1 MAAPHHP
8 YALLLQTFAERA
20 NPLRVEERLAQ
31 VLRQCQQ
38 AQLDELPL
46 PGSGRTLARWQ
57 ALAQVA
63 GFDLA
68 LVKLFE
74 GHTDGRAIL
83 AELGA
88 THLDN
93 GGLWAV
99 WAAEAPGARLQIA
112 ERQGSRL
119 KLAGRKAW
127 CSGALQVDHA
137 LATAWDEQGRP
148 QLVAISMADPG
159 IRPTEQGWQAV
170 GMAASASVE
179 VDMDGAYAQAVG
191 GPGEYLSRPGF
202 WQGGAGIAAC
212 WYGAAVCAGDYL
224 REYAQRSD
232 EPHRLAHLG
241 AVDAHLS
248 AAAAV
253 LRETAAWIDA
263 HPAAD
268 AERVT
273 RRARAVVEEAVEGV
287 LKHVG
292 RALGASPFCR
302 DARFARLF
310 ADLPVFMRQSHAE
323 RDLAALG
330 ASITDLPSLRWAL

>member
-1 MAAPHHP
+1 MAVPHHP
-8 YALLLQTFAERA
+8 YAFLLQTFAERA
-20 NPLRVEERLAQ
+20 NPLQLDERLAQ
-31 VLRQCQQ
+31 VLRQCQH

-46 PGSGRTLARWQ
+46 PAGGRTLERWQ

-74 GHTDGRAIL
+74 GHTDARAIL

-88 THLDN
+88 AHLDT
-93 GGLWAV
+93 GGIWAV
-99 WAAEAPGARLQIA
+99 WAAEAPGARVQIA
-112 ERQGSRL
+112 ERQGSRV
-119 KLAGRKAW
+119 KLTGRKAW

-137 LATAWDEQGRP
+137 LVSAWDEQGRP
-148 QLVAISMADPG
+148 QLVAISMADPCVQ
-159 IRPTEQGWQAV
+159 PSEQGWQAI

-179 VDMDGAYAQAVG
+179 VELEGAYAQAVG

-224 REYAQRSD
+224 REAAQRSE

-273 RRARAVVEEAVEGV
+273 RRARAVVEDCAEAV
-287 LKHVG
+287 LRHVG

-302 DARFARLF
+302 DPRFARLF
-310 ADLPVFMRQSHAE
+310 ADLPVFIRQSHAE